1 MRVIC
6 DKCGASYKI
15 SDDRLT
21 RDVNKATCRK
31 CGEPIYI
38 RRPGSEPVRSTE
50 APRATTEEDTKITS
64 AADLERQARSR
75 ASSLEDAL
83 GENGPDVT
91 VPRTEGPPPD
101 PSRATIAPGSM
112 GQEAT
117 VVSPL
122 SLIHI

>member
-38 RRPGSEPVRSTE
+38 RRPNAE
-50 APRATTEEDTKITS
+50 AAAPGFGPAWDQVTGVIEMATSSVSPAPPSRMPRIG
-64 AADLERQARSR
+64 AADA
-75 ASSLEDAL
+75 
-83 GENGPDVT
+83 
-91 VPRTEGPPPD
+91 
-101 PSRATIAPGSM
+101 
-112 GQEAT
+112 
-117 VVSPL
+117 
-122 SLIHI
+122 